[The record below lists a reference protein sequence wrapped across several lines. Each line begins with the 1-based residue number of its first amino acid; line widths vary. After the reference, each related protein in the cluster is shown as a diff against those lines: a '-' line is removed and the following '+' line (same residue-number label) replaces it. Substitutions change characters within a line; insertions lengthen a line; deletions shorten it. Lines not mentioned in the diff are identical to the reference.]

1 VYDISF
7 FFFFFFFLFWGE
19 GGFASYLLAL
29 NKKTYEM
36 SGVNNEGNSIKGVK
50 EPGFG
55 WMTGYLFVVCFV
67 GLFALVPMRKVLVS
81 LIFFPRVALGKGEVG
96 NRPRPHLKIRSH
108 PKIF

>member
-1 VYDISF
+1 MYDIS
-7 FFFFFFFLFWGE
+7 FFFFFLFWGE

-55 WMTGYLFVVCFV
+55 WMTGYLFLVCFV
-67 GLFALVPMRKVLVS
+67 GLFALVPLRKVLVS
-81 LIFFPRVALGKGEVG
+81 LIFFLEKLQSVLFTFFPTLGV
-96 NRPRPHLKIRSH
+96 LVT
-108 PKIF
+108 F